1 MARHHSIRIFFLLFR
16 DANFNLDG
24 EFGKLSSFKVD
35 MSDFDL
41 SCSPQKVAKP
51 KERSEGKSASGNRQ
65 GKQDPF
71 GFSFD
76 FNE

>member
-1 MARHHSIRIFFLLFR
+1 
-16 DANFNLDG
+16 
-24 EFGKLSSFKVD
+24 

-41 SCSPQKVAKP
+41 PCSPQKVAKP
-51 KERSEGKSASGNRQ
+51 KKRSEGKSASGNFQ

-76 FNE
+76 FNK